1 MNKKE
6 IKEWNKYFKY
16 SGLKEKNKED
26 LEFIKNASKEEKL
39 AREIETLSH
48 GNINSA
54 CLSICEIY
62 GLSGLCGVECPNY
75 NKCEYR
81 ESKGDD

>member
-6 IKEWNKYFKY
+6 VKEWNKYFKY

-75 NKCEYR
+75 NKCEYL
-81 ESKGDD
+81 ESKGE

>member
-1 MNKKE
+1 
-6 IKEWNKYFKY
+6 
-16 SGLKEKNKED
+16 
-26 LEFIKNASKEEKL
+26 L

-54 CLSICEIY
+54 SLSICEIY

-81 ESKGDD
+81 ESEGE